1 MDSAQALAPTRQ
13 RQKAV
18 SRTHNNKWSQED
30 DALLQRLMLT
40 EPTENFASL
49 LSYFPGKTATQ
60 IGERWSKVLDPKLIK
75 GSWTREEDEIIIKF
89 VNEHGTKNWKKLADI
104 LPGRLGKQCR
114 ERWRN
119 HLDPNVNRS
128 PWTAEEDALLIQ
140 LHEKYGNQWVKI
152 SEMFNG
158 RSDNCV
164 KNRWNS
170 TLKKQLYYDKLGI
183 QRPKRGRPSLQK
195 TPKSADDI
203 PKPPKLEEIA
213 AQIQAIEPKPAS
225 TPTLTPSLQT
235 PLFSPFLKSPFQQA
249 SPSMEK
255 EILPISMS
263 PSLRDDQFSFS
274 PNMLFNGF
282 SLFSPRP
289 TGNQNNNISL

>member
-1 MDSAQALAPTRQ
+1 METALAPTRQ

-18 SRTHNNKWSQED
+18 SRTHNNKWSAED
-30 DALLQRLMLT
+30 DALLQKLMT
-40 EPTENFASL
+40 EEPTDNWPSL
-49 LSYFPGKTATQ
+49 LPYFPGKTATQ
-60 IGERWSKVLDPKLIK
+60 IGERWCKVLDPKLIK
-75 GSWTREEDEIIIKF
+75 GSWTREEDEMIIKF
-89 VNEHGTKNWKKLADI
+89 VQENGTKNWKKLAEI

-128 PWTAEEDALLIQ
+128 PWTPEEDKLLIQ

-170 TLKKQLYYDKLGI
+170 TLKKQILYDQLGI

-195 TPKSADDI
+195 MPKSADDI

-213 AQIQAIEPKPAS
+213 AEIQNEPKPPA
-225 TPTLTPSLQT
+225 TPTLASSLQT
-235 PLFSPFLKSPFQQA
+235 PVFSPFLKSPFPQP
-249 SPSMEK
+249 SPSLDKDVTPMQW
-255 EILPISMS
+255 S
-263 PSLRDDQFSFS
+263 PSLREDQFSLS
-274 PNMLFNGF
+274 PNLIFNGL
-282 SLFSPRP
+282 SLFSPKLP
-289 TGNQNNNISL
+289 SNPNNNISL